1 MVVLIEKSV
10 FLVVEVVFFG
20 WKVGFAVGLRKEI
33 FIGLW
38 VWWVLNLL
46 MEEFVFLMEEVAC
59 LWMEGGLP
67 WD

>member
-1 MVVLIEKSV
+1 MVVLIEEFV

-46 MEEFVFLMEEVAC
+46 MEDLCF
-59 LWMEGGLP
+59 
-67 WD
+67 